1 MNYSISNNAEYGE
14 YATGPKIIDENV
26 RKRMKEA
33 LLRIQNGE
41 YAKEFVLEN
50 RAGAPTLLSRRRMTA
65 ELPIEKVGARLR
77 EMMPWIKK
85 NRLVD
90 TSRN

>member
-1 MNYSISNNAEYGE
+1 M
-14 YATGPKIIDENV
+14 
-26 RKRMKEA
+26 R
-33 LLRIQNGE
+33 RIGRE
-41 YAKEFVLEN
+41 HA
-50 RAGAPTLLSRRRMTA
+50 
-65 ELPIEKVGARLR
+65 IEKVGARLR